1 MKRVRSKISQRS
13 SFRVKTLTDNLERTF
28 KFTEDNGGN
37 WTISTKDYKEL
48 VEALIGHD
56 ESVSKAVYAER
67 THKNLS
73 DYQPEDSSDSS
84 NKLSG
89 KDK

>member
-1 MKRVRSKISQRS
+1 M
-13 SFRVKTLTDNLERTF
+13 
-28 KFTEDNGGN
+28 G
-37 WTISTKDYKEL
+37 STGLSLQNYKEL
-48 VEALIGHD
+48 VEDLVDHA
-56 ESVSKAVYAER
+56 ESENKVVYAER
-67 THKNLS
+67 IHKDLS